1 MESPEKLKKGMDPLE
16 SAKGNDV
23 IIKNEPPEFESASV
37 IFDDRTRK
45 VENQGAPSGSG
56 ICSNLSQRIAFS
68 SVRFLDRRTVLR
80 EDSEVSGLHS
90 STIDG
95 GSPLTGYQVPGVPQG
110 ALFGTTLPVGHS
122 IAFSAPEYHSTS
134 IGLICQE
141 PIEEPQNR
149 TKSYLSNH
157 LGHGMSSSSFLQD
170 NALSSEIS
178 THNVAIL
185 RKGSEMFHEHNR
197 KIDLKESIISD
208 SRDERTEDV
217 PMDLTVAS
225 HGVLQGALLGPS
237 STYFLSDKI
246 KVEPEA
252 HSTAS
257 SALDCQDSHLQVS
270 SKNMYCSSSTLQSG
284 TFSAQNCQITNCSS
298 KTSQNNTVS
307 LGSSLPTSE
316 MKNYENPEAE
326 CMTSANIDENTMSN
340 ELPGVPQG
348 ALLCTTFSS
357 NELRANHAMTSLEK
371 TLELVRKRKNGLS
384 NSEATSSKNMK
395 RKRKPIKPTKS
406 IQYCKETERLI
417 KENLSSRALTA
428 SDETD
433 QVMLMEDGSSTLGDE
448 QFSPFFT
455 EHQHSLLNFK
465 QYQCLKCG
473 QDFASRKAMNIHI
486 QTHCE
491 ETPFWCTEC
500 NQSFTNNQSY
510 MMHMQIHRPYECDDC
525 GANCADST
533 TLHKHKLFRLDSK
546 NFQCPLCPKVF
557 KQRAGLAC
565 HRMNAHPEMASD
577 IKPFWC
583 AECNKG
589 FTQNHSYKAHM
600 RIHSGERPYLCKE
613 CGAAFADNKTL
624 QNHKALH
631 SDERTFKCT
640 LCPKMF
646 RQRAGL
652 ACHMKT
658 HTDEKPFVCELCG
671 QRVKTKSTLKNHL
684 RIHSEEKPYKCPL
697 CPQAFK
703 QRAGLACHSKVH
715 EKGNPV

>member
-1 MESPEKLKKGMDPLE
+1 
-16 SAKGNDV
+16 
-23 IIKNEPPEFESASV
+23 
-37 IFDDRTRK
+37 
-45 VENQGAPSGSG
+45 
-56 ICSNLSQRIAFS
+56 
-68 SVRFLDRRTVLR
+68 
-80 EDSEVSGLHS
+80 
-90 STIDG
+90 
-95 GSPLTGYQVPGVPQG
+95 
-110 ALFGTTLPVGHS
+110 
-122 IAFSAPEYHSTS
+122 
-134 IGLICQE
+134 
-141 PIEEPQNR
+141 
-149 TKSYLSNH
+149 
-157 LGHGMSSSSFLQD
+157 
-170 NALSSEIS
+170 
-178 THNVAIL
+178 
-185 RKGSEMFHEHNR
+185 
-197 KIDLKESIISD
+197 
-208 SRDERTEDV
+208 
-217 PMDLTVAS
+217 
-225 HGVLQGALLGPS
+225 
-237 STYFLSDKI
+237 
-246 KVEPEA
+246 
-252 HSTAS
+252 
-257 SALDCQDSHLQVS
+257 
-270 SKNMYCSSSTLQSG
+270 
-284 TFSAQNCQITNCSS
+284 
-298 KTSQNNTVS
+298 
-307 LGSSLPTSE
+307 
-316 MKNYENPEAE
+316 
-326 CMTSANIDENTMSN
+326 MTSANIDENTMSN

-433 QVMLMEDGSSTLGDE
+433 QVMLIEDGSSTLGDE

-465 QYQCLKCG
+465 QYECLKCG

-500 NQSFTNNQSY
+500 NQSFTNNHLY

-533 TLHKHKLFRLDSK
+533 TLHKHKLFHLDSK

-715 EKGNPV
+715 EKCNPV